1 MTMRLLQR
9 LRIAETGTSVMEFGL
24 IAPVFFTLLF
34 GMFDVSHMIYARSV
48 FVGAVEQAARTAALE
63 TGDTEEL
70 DAMIEAALNPV
81 IPGVELELQ
90 RESYFDF
97 NDINRPERF
106 NDQNGNETCDNNE
119 QYFDENR
126 SGDWNANI
134 GLEGNGG
141 ANDVIVYTATVTY
154 EPLFKI
160 PFLPKSWNKRSMT
173 TRTVKK
179 NQPFGN
185 QVEYATTPGIC
196 TD

>member
-9 LRIAETGTSVMEFGL
+9 LRVAETGTSVMEFGL
-24 IAPVFFTLLF
+24 IAPVFFALLF

-70 DAMIEAALNPV
+70 DAMVQAALNPV
-81 IPGVELELQ
+81 IPGVKLESK

-160 PFLPKSWNKRSMT
+160 PFLPETWNKRSMT